1 MRVAVASRKTPHV
14 EPSANVTWLRR
25 SAKILFPFVLLA
37 FAAPGSFSQRARPVP
52 QLRSGQIL
60 FYRLDINSSRRTQ
73 TESRVSTS
81 QLPSGE
87 SLNVS
92 ALLQVEVVGA
102 TASGFRLK
110 TYYSERKPVPAGAN
124 ESDPESTTATTADK
138 LVELTLATDGGAS
151 QIKGFDQLSPAQ
163 QFAWNDWLGHFT
175 SPMTY
180 SRGGIHPGQKWE
192 TLEPETAA
200 SPIAGLVWTKKSQ
213 YVRDE
218 SCPVPA
224 DRNPPKLSA
233 NNSAATPES
242 CAVIL
247 VRATLRQKSSPKNS
261 TPPDYKLRNL
271 RTYGSAAGQNES
283 IFYISRV
290 SGLLVRSTEDAEQSM
305 DVIVELADGSN
316 QVHNKLEAKS
326 HSEILLLSET
336 PQSAR

>member
-1 MRVAVASRKTPHV
+1 MRVAVASRRTPRV
-14 EPSANVTWLRR
+14 EPSAKVTWRRR
-25 SAKILFPFVLLA
+25 SAKILFSFVLLA
-37 FAAPGSFSQRARPVP
+37 FAAPGCFSQRARPVP
-52 QLRSGQIL
+52 RLRSGQIL

-87 SLNVS
+87 SLNAS

-110 TYYSERKPVPAGAN
+110 TYYSERKPVHAGAN
-124 ESDPESTTATTADK
+124 ESDAESGSSTTADK
-138 LVELTLATDGGAS
+138 LVELTIATDGGAS

-163 QFAWNDWLGHFT
+163 QFAWNDWLGRFT

-180 SRGGIHPGQKWE
+180 PRGGIHPGQKWE
-192 TLEPETAA
+192 TSEPETAA
-200 SPIAGLVWTKKSQ
+200 SPIAGLVWAKKSQ
-213 YVRDE
+213 YVHDE

-224 DRNPPKLSA
+224 ENQPKSSA

-261 TPPDYKLRNL
+261 TPQDYKLRNL
-271 RTYGSAAGQNES
+271 RTYGSAVGQNES

-290 SGLLVRSTEDAEQSM
+290 SGLLVRSTEDAQQSM

-316 QVHNKLEAKS
+316 QVHNRLEAKS
-326 HSEILLLSET
+326 HSEILLLSAT